1 MTIFVDLD
9 GVICTEER
17 TFERPLAKPM
27 PGARES
33 LQALADQ
40 GHTIIIYTGR
50 SWSEQRVCQH
60 WLDEHQIP
68 HHGLHM
74 GKPIADV
81 WIDDRAVRFTDWA
94 QTLSDLKLTQTK
106 VPGGPVD
113 EGLLHIIRRRI
124 KSFLHEIAARPDL
137 MEPVLEVGPMV
148 PSGLASPVYSRLTD
162 IFVDSPKLFRDAG
175 KKYLSLDLDAG
186 AKPDVVGDFMN
197 ARELF
202 APESI
207 GSIVILGTME
217 HIPRIWDVPPLMH
230 YALKPGGRAFILT
243 PWNLRFHGPRPDCW
257 RLSDDAYRAL
267 FGKGWTIESLEQI
280 PCPGRPLSP
289 VGFCAIIRKD

>member
-27 PGARES
+27 PGTRES

-81 WIDDRAVRFTDWA
+81 WIDDRAVRCPSCGAHLTAA
-94 QTLSDLKLTQTK
+94 QIHPNFLLSK
-106 VPGGPVD
+106 VRV
-113 EGLLHIIRRRI
+113 
-124 KSFLHEIAARPDL
+124 
-137 MEPVLEVGPMV
+137 
-148 PSGLASPVYSRLTD
+148 
-162 IFVDSPKLFRDAG
+162 
-175 KKYLSLDLDAG
+175 
-186 AKPDVVGDFMN
+186 
-197 ARELF
+197 
-202 APESI
+202 
-207 GSIVILGTME
+207 
-217 HIPRIWDVPPLMH
+217 
-230 YALKPGGRAFILT
+230 
-243 PWNLRFHGPRPDCW
+243 RFHGV
-257 RLSDDAYRAL
+257 SMAMY
-267 FGKGWTIESLEQI
+267 
-280 PCPGRPLSP
+280 
-289 VGFCAIIRKD
+289 

>member
-94 QTLSDLKLTQTK
+94 QTLRTSSSRR
-106 VPGGPVD
+106 PRSRAGVD

-124 KSFLHEIAARPDL
+124 KSFLHEIAARPTSWN
-137 MEPVLEVGPMV
+137 PCSK
-148 PSGLASPVYSRLTD
+148 SGRWCPRASR
-162 IFVDSPKLFRDAG
+162 
-175 KKYLSLDLDAG
+175 
-186 AKPDVVGDFMN
+186 
-197 ARELF
+197 AR
-202 APESI
+202 S
-207 GSIVILGTME
+207 T
-217 HIPRIWDVPPLMH
+217 
-230 YALKPGGRAFILT
+230 RA
-243 PWNLRFHGPRPDCW
+243 
-257 RLSDDAYRAL
+257 
-267 FGKGWTIESLEQI
+267 
-280 PCPGRPLSP
+280 
-289 VGFCAIIRKD
+289 